1 MKILVCFGT
10 RPEAIK
16 MAPLVHA
23 LQKSFMEVLVVVT
36 AQHRDMLDQVLEFF
50 EITPDVDLNLMLP
63 NQSLN
68 ALSGKIFIQIDSCLI
83 QYKPDLV
90 LVHGDTTTS
99 VMVALA
105 AFHRQIPVGHV
116 EAGLRTFDIRNP
128 FPEEMN
134 RQMTSKLATYHFAP
148 TQQAKE
154 NLLQEGVSENQIL
167 LCGNTIVD
175 ALFFGKQ
182 KIEQGFENVSLQV
195 AKQCLETFS
204 KMVLITCHRRESFG
218 DGIQQIAL
226 AIKALAAK
234 HSNTLF
240 WYPLHQNPKVK
251 EPMQQILGGI
261 SNVYLSEPMDYPSF
275 LFLMSQA
282 DLILTDS
289 GGIQE
294 EAPSFGKMVLVMRDT
309 TERPEAIAAGTAK
322 LVGTQSTDI
331 VQAVDAF
338 LQYPNNQLVSNP
350 FGDGTA
356 SQQIVSFIQ
365 NQICHA

>member
-1 MKILVCFGT
+1 
-10 RPEAIK
+10 
-16 MAPLVHA
+16 MAPLIHA
-23 LQKSFMEVLVVVT
+23 MRKSAMEVLVVVT
-36 AQHRDMLDQVLEFF
+36 AQHREMLDQVLEFF
-50 EITPDVDLNLMLP
+50 EITTDADLNLMVP

-68 ALSGKIFIQIDSCLI
+68 SLSGKILTQIEEIFL
-83 QYKPDLV
+83 QHKPDLV

-134 RQMTSKLATYHFAP
+134 RQVTSKLATYHFAP
-148 TQQAKE
+148 TQKAKE
-154 NLLQEGVSENQIL
+154 NLIKEGVSENQIL
-167 LCGNTIVD
+167 LCGNTVVD
-175 ALFFGKQ
+175 ALLLGNQ
-182 KIEQGFENVSLQV
+182 KIEQGFENKSLKD
-195 AKQCLETFS
+195 AKQRLAAFP

-226 AIKALAAK
+226 AIKALAKK

-322 LVGTQSTDI
+322 LVGTTTESIEKEADRYLNSPRKKETI
-331 VQAVDAF
+331 
-338 LQYPNNQLVSNP
+338 NP
-350 FGDGTA
+350 FGSGN
-356 SQQIVSFIQ
+356 SSEQIVEFLKNSLQ
-365 NQICHA
+365 